1 MKLFFTKDS
10 QGEIKLEIQRG
21 TDRIE
26 FDYVEMVRQLMEN
39 NEIETPDYENLEPKE
54 KEKIQSLLSEI
65 RQAVEDG
72 KCNMIDNL

>member
-26 FDYVEMVRQLMEN
+26 FDYVEMLRQLMEN
-39 NEIETPDYENLEPKE
+39 NEIETPDYENVDQKE

-65 RQAVEDG
+65 KLAVEEG
-72 KCNMIDNL
+72 KNQILD